1 MRRLLLM
8 AGVVALSVTA
18 AASDTDMIQQERA
31 RIITLPEPR
40 QDGEMSVEA
49 ALLQRHSVREYSGDP
64 VTLAELSQLLWAAQ
78 GITHSRDM
86 RTAPSAGALYPLELY
101 VVAGRVD
108 GLERGLYRYRIGDHD
123 LLEVSR
129 EDLQDELAA
138 AALAQDCVAD
148 AAALI
153 VVAGVVERTAVKY
166 GERALRYVHMEVG
179 AVAQNVYLQATALGL
194 GTVYVGAFRDARVKQ
209 ALGMPDPEDP
219 FAILPVGRPQ

>member
-1 MRRLLLM
+1 MRSFLLV
-8 AGVVALSVTA
+8 AGAVALTVTA
-18 AASDTDMIQQERA
+18 ATSETAMIQQERT
-31 RIITLPEPR
+31 ITLPEPR

-49 ALLQRHSVREYSGDP
+49 ALLQRHSVREYSSDP

-108 GLERGLYRYRIGDHD
+108 GLERGLYRYRIGHHD

-129 EDLQDELAA
+129 EDLQDELTA
-138 AALAQDCVAD
+138 AALGQDCVAD
-148 AAALI
+148 AAVLI

-179 AVAQNVYLQATALGL
+179 AVAQNVYLQAAALGL
-194 GTVYVGAFRDARVKQ
+194 GTVYVGAFRDAQVKQ
-209 ALGMPDPEDP
+209 VLQMAEEEDP
-219 FAILPVGRPQ
+219 FAILPVGRP

>member
-1 MRRLLLM
+1 
-8 AGVVALSVTA
+8 
-18 AASDTDMIQQERA
+18 MIQQERA

-49 ALLQRHSVREYSGDP
+49 ALRERQSVREYSGDP

-78 GITHSRDM
+78 GVTHSRGR

-108 GLERGLYRYRIGDHD
+108 GLEKGLYRYRIGDHD

-129 EDLQDELAA
+129 EDLQGELTA
-138 AALAQDCVAD
+138 AALGQECIAD
-148 AAALI
+148 AAAVI
-153 VVAGVVERTAVKY
+153 VVAGVVERSAVKY

-179 AVAQNVYLQATALGL
+179 AVAENIYLQATALGL
-194 GTVYVGAFRDARVKQ
+194 GTVYVGAFRDAQVKRV
-209 ALGMPDPEDP
+209 LRMPEEDP
-219 FAILPVGRPQ
+219 FAILPVGRP

>member
-1 MRRLLLM
+1 
-8 AGVVALSVTA
+8 
-18 AASDTDMIQQERA
+18 MIQQERA

-40 QDGEMSVEA
+40 REGEVSVEA
-49 ALLQRHSVREYSGDP
+49 ALRQRQSVREYSGDP

-108 GLERGLYRYRIGDHD
+108 GLEKGLYRYRIGDHD
-123 LLEVSR
+123 LQELSR
-129 EDLQDELAA
+129 DDLQDELTG
-138 AALAQDCVAD
+138 AALGQDCVAD
-148 AAALI
+148 AAVVI

-179 AVAQNVYLQATALGL
+179 AVAENVYLQATALGL

-209 ALGMPDPEDP
+209 VLGMPEAEDP

>member
-1 MRRLLLM
+1 
-8 AGVVALSVTA
+8 
-18 AASDTDMIQQERA
+18 MIQQERT
-31 RIITLPEPR
+31 ITLPEPR

-49 ALLQRHSVREYSGDP
+49 ALLQRHSVREYSSDP

-108 GLERGLYRYRIGDHD
+108 GLERGLYRYRIGHHD

-129 EDLQDELAA
+129 EDLQDELTA
-138 AALAQDCVAD
+138 AALGQDCVAD
-148 AAALI
+148 AAVLI

-179 AVAQNVYLQATALGL
+179 AVAQNVYLQAAALGL
-194 GTVYVGAFRDARVKQ
+194 GTVYVGAFRDAQVKQ
-209 ALGMPDPEDP
+209 VLQMAEEEDP
-219 FAILPVGRPQ
+219 FAILPVGRP